1 MLTLLKRLAILVVVG
16 SVMVVVWAWSA
27 YDSALNDSVVT
38 EGGRFIEINK
48 GDSFRTVVRK
58 LQQEGADISPFWT
71 EVVAYRYK
79 LTHRL
84 KAGEYP
90 LEVGMTVPQLLQ
102 SFVAGK
108 VRQYAITFP
117 EGITFRQILQLLAKN
132 QALRH
137 TLNETEYSAIMA
149 QLGLPDQHPEG
160 LFFPETYYFAKHS
173 SDVAL
178 LKRAYAKMQYVLQQ
192 EWLNRQ
198 DSLPLSSP
206 YEALILASIVE
217 KETAVPAERAQI
229 AGVFI
234 RRLQKK
240 MLLQTDP
247 TVIYGIGERFDGNI
261 RRRDLREATPYNTY
275 VISGLPPT
283 PIAMPGQE
291 AIHAVLHPAEGN
303 SLYFVARGDG
313 SHVFSAS
320 LREHNQAV
328 KQYQKNNQ

>member
-1 MLTLLKRLAILVVVG
+1 MLTPLKRLAILLASG
-16 SVMVVVWAWSA
+16 SVIVLVWTWTA
-27 YDSALNDSVVT
+27 YNRALHESVVT
-38 EGGRFIEINK
+38 EAGHFIEINK
-48 GDSFRTVVRK
+48 GDSFRAVVRK

-71 EVVAYRYK
+71 EVVAYRHN
-79 LTHRL
+79 LTQRL

-117 EGITFRQILQLLAKN
+117 EGVTFRQMLQLISKN
-132 QALRH
+132 QTLRH
-137 TLNETEYSAIMA
+137 TLNKIEHSAIMA
-149 QLGLPDQHPEG
+149 QLDLPDQNPEG
-160 LFFPETYYFAKHS
+160 LFFPETYYFTKHS
-173 SDVAL
+173 SDAAL
-178 LKRAYAKMQYVLQQ
+178 LQRAYTKMQNVLRQ
-192 EWLNRQ
+192 EWQNRQ
-198 DSLPLSSP
+198 ENLPLNSP

-217 KETAVPAERAQI
+217 KETALPAERAQI

-247 TVIYGIGERFDGNI
+247 TVIYGIGESFDGNI
-261 RRRDLREATPYNTY
+261 RLRDLRKATPYNTY

-283 PIAMPGQE
+283 PIAMPGRE
-291 AIHAVLHPAEGN
+291 AIHAVLHPDEGS

-313 SHVFSAS
+313 GHVFSDN
-320 LREHNQAV
+320 LRDHNRAV
-328 KQYQKNNQ
+328 NQYQKNIK